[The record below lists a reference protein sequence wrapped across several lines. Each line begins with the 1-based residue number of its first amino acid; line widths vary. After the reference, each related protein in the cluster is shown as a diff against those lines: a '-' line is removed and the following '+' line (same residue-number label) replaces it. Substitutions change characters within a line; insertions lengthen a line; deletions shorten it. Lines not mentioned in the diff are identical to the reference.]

1 MNDSSATI
9 GKNIRV
15 LRHAAGI
22 KTQAQFA
29 QLLEVSQ
36 PQVSDWEN
44 DRYAGLEQST
54 LTKISNVLGCSIDVL
69 LAGTETPA
77 ANKGKHVVTVQWH
90 VGDVVAKHRRAR
102 KLTRTTLAKQ
112 AKLPT
117 ATVIAVEEQGSI
129 HIDELEAIGAA
140 FGLDARHLMGD
151 IPADLVLRSCRAPTL
166 RKP

>member
-1 MNDSSATI
+1 MKDSPVTI

-69 LAGTETPA
+69 LAGTETQA
-77 ANKGKHVVTVQWH
+77 ATLEELIYGVEDLARNLHDYARKIDLSPGRTDQL
-90 VGDVVAKHRRAR
+90 RAR
-102 KLTRTTLAKQ
+102 KFPRLVVIFKAAGRLALKICI
-112 AKLPT
+112 P
-117 ATVIAVEEQGSI
+117 GSLKNLLS
-129 HIDELEAIGAA
+129 HG
-140 FGLDARHLMGD
+140 
-151 IPADLVLRSCRAPTL
+151 
-166 RKP
+166 